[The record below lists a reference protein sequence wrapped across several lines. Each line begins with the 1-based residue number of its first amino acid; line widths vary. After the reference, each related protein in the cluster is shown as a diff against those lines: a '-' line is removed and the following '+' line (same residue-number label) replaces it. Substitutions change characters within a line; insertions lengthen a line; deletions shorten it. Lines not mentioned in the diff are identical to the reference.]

1 MSNSR
6 PRVSVVMAAY
16 NSASYIERA
25 IRSFLEQTYPDTTL
39 YICNDCSR
47 DDTGEIAER
56 YSREND
62 RIKVLHNEVN
72 SGFVATM
79 NRLFE
84 AADSDYI
91 CILDSDDWMTPNRV
105 EHQVSIIEKYGA
117 DAVLSEYIHTDGKDN
132 FTYSA
137 FKYPEP
143 TLMDPG
149 SRDVVGSSGS
159 LMMSKKVQKAITG
172 YHTYF
177 ADAFCADVYMIY
189 KIASDFK
196 LYYDPSHLYF
206 YVQTPGSMTQT
217 FDLYK
222 LSKLSLAVE
231 IVREQKMGG
240 KDLLE
245 SCEFEELERRRLK
258 IVNNRKWRS
267 VQYQMY
273 AARFTDQQ
281 MLKTAVPMSFKAIWN
296 DPFNF
301 AAYRSLLYSIRS
313 SAKRLFT

>member
-1 MSNSR
+1 MNNSR

-16 NSASYIERA
+16 NSAAYIERA
-25 IRSFLEQTYPDTTL
+25 ISSFLGQTYPHTIL

-47 DDTGEIAER
+47 DNTGEIAER
-56 YSREND
+56 YGREHNN
-62 RIKVLHNEVN
+62 IKVLHNDVN
-72 SGFVATM
+72 KGFVATM

-84 AADSDYI
+84 AADGDYI
-91 CILDSDDWMTPNRV
+91 CILDSDDWMAPDRV
-105 EHQVSIIEKYGA
+105 EHQVDIIEKYGA
-117 DAVLSEYIHTDGKDN
+117 DAVLSEYIHTDGKDS
-132 FTYSA
+132 FTYGA
-137 FKYPEP
+137 LKYPEP
-143 TLMDPG
+143 TLMNPE

-159 LMMSKKVQKAITG
+159 LMMSKKVQQAITG

-189 KIASDFK
+189 KIASNFK

-217 FDLYK
+217 FDMYK

-231 IVREQKMGG
+231 IVLEQKMSG

-245 SCEFEELERRRLK
+245 SGEFEELERRRLK
-258 IVNNRKWRS
+258 IANNRRWRS

-281 MLKTAVPMSFKAIWN
+281 MLGRAFPMSAKAIWN
-296 DPFNF
+296 NPFNF
-301 AAYRSLLYSIRS
+301 AAYRSLLYCVRS
-313 SAKRLFT
+313 SAKKLFA